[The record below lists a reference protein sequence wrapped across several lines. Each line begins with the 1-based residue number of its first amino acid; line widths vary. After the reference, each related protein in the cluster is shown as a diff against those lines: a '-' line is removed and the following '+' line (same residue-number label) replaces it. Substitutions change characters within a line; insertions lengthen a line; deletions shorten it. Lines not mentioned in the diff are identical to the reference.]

1 MLGIISCSFRS
12 VKPTLGCLL
21 PWLRVTQGHHL
32 VSPHL
37 SRVVS
42 TGVPAHS
49 TAQDSKEVSGKEMIG
64 ILSGYVW
71 PKDNMEVKTR
81 VVGALGL
88 LVGAKVFHGILF
100 APTYNILHRL
110 STPVCRSSSPTQWTL

>member
-1 MLGIISCSFRS
+1 M
-12 VKPTLGCLL
+12 
-21 PWLRVTQGHHL
+21 TQGHHL
-32 VSPHL
+32 VLPHL

-88 LVGAKVFHGILF
+88 LVGAKVFRGILF
-100 APTYNILHRL
+100 API
-110 STPVCRSSSPTQWTL
+110 